1 MLWMDFL
8 ILVNITNFV
17 SKVFTIYHLDMYLLW
32 LSLIFSKTAKQGI
45 LRGFPDLA
53 GKIAEAGQLTKE
65 SNREHA
71 AANLHILSDYEK
83 ELLQELNC
91 RYKEKF
97 GFPFV
102 ICARMNKKEAILKG
116 LENRYGND
124 VKEELEAGIEQ
135 VLKICELRLRDIVAP
150 GSKL

>member
-1 MLWMDFL
+1 
-8 ILVNITNFV
+8 
-17 SKVFTIYHLDMYLLW
+17 MYLLQ
-32 LSLIFSKTAKQGI
+32 LSLTFSKTAKQGI

-71 AANLHILSDYEK
+71 AANLHILSSYEK

>member
-1 MLWMDFL
+1 M
-8 ILVNITNFV
+8 T
-17 SKVFTIYHLDMYLLW
+17 
-32 LSLIFSKTAKQGI
+32 Q
-45 LRGFPDLA
+45 
-53 GKIAEAGQLTKE
+53 E

-71 AANLHILSDYEK
+71 AANLHVLSNYEK
-83 ELLQELNC
+83 ELLTELNC

-116 LENRYGND
+116 LENRYDND
-124 VKEELEAGIEQ
+124 AKEELEAGIEQ
-135 VLKICELRLRDIVAP
+135 VLKICELRLRDIVVP

>member
-1 MLWMDFL
+1 MH
-8 ILVNITNFV
+8 IPT
-17 SKVFTIYHLDMYLLW
+17 SKNYYSSF
-32 LSLIFSKTAKQGI
+32 KTAKQGI

-65 SNREHA
+65 SNSEHA
-71 AANLHILSDYEK
+71 AANLHILSNYEK
-83 ELLQELNC
+83 ELLQELNY

-116 LENRYGND
+116 LKDRYSND
-124 VKEELEAGIEQ
+124 IKEELETGIKQ
-135 VLKICELRLRDIVAP
+135 VLKICELRLKDIVAP

>member
-1 MLWMDFL
+1 MT
-8 ILVNITNFV
+8 VPY
-17 SKVFTIYHLDMYLLW
+17 SYY
-32 LSLIFSKTAKQGI
+32 FSKTAKQGI

-53 GKIAEAGQLTKE
+53 GKIAEAGELTKE

-71 AANLHILSDYEK
+71 AANLHILSNREK

-91 RYKEKF
+91 RYREKF

-116 LENRYGND
+116 LEDRYGND
-124 VKEELEAGIEQ
+124 AKEELETGIEQ

-150 GSKL
+150 SSNL